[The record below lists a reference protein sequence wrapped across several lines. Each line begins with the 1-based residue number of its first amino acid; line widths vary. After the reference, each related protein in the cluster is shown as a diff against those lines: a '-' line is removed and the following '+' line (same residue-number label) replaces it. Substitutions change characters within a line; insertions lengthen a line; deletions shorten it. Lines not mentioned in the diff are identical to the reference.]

1 MRREY
6 VVRERRV
13 DDYIYY
19 VTASSKKEAIRMVD
33 ECEVDYSDVW
43 HHDSYKPA
51 VERID
56 EYDDCPNKGEGWTEI
71 PLDELNGG
79 KKIGTFH
86 WHYNGKC
93 GGEKM
98 AEKTHCINCRASIKK
113 GHRLLTNEEKQ
124 YLNDTYLTKFRLP
137 ATWR

>member
-33 ECEVDYSDVW
+33 ECEVDYKDVW
-43 HHDSYKPA
+43 YHNSYKP
-51 VERID
+51 VLVSIN

-71 PLDELNGG
+71 PLDELNGY
-79 KKIGTFH
+79 KKIGGFR

-93 GGEKM
+93 GGEKA
-98 AEKTHCINCRASIKK
+98 AEGTHCINCRASMEK
-113 GHRLLTNEEKQ
+113 GYRLLTNEEKQ
-124 YLNDTYLTKFRLP
+124 YLNDTYLTRFNVEVNV
-137 ATWR
+137 